1 MRAVERAWGN
11 DGAIPLDGNGEEDTA
26 PEPRAEMLA
35 RFKRTTR
42 EELIAASP
50 DKRDLSTIKPIDF
63 IKGMFDAD
71 DIVNIQR
78 TSREHGTLM
87 KVSDLPSDLDEFKF
101 LNPSTF
107 KALTY
112 TDKKTGRTMTRCNAN
127 VKERVCELA
136 ECDFPST
143 DPDADANSER
153 FNEMLLTLAKY
164 VPLKAIVD
172 TGGKSGHGWIDASQA
187 TPEDIKTLRK
197 LLVMLYADKQ
207 MFVKSQIAR
216 MPNVSAASK
225 GRGRQTLIYWNPDMG
240 KDDLKWDIAG
250 FEKHIQ
256 DAAKL
261 EYFYCSKSKN
271 YYMQTDSGR
280 WSAVNRQ
287 SLIAHLARQGYRN
300 TRNENESL
308 SPAENAIAEIELRK
322 SVEAVM
328 TGTSGHHAGYYH
340 DNGITYLVLKS
351 PKIIKPRKGDWSTI
365 RGYLQ
370 HGMRADP
377 IQYPLFLGMLSA
389 DVKNFRNNG
398 QRRSRQAP
406 YQVPHIVGPGN
417 AGKTVLTRLLP
428 YLFGGRKAKANPLF
442 DPKGSDFNSE
452 MHQAELL
459 FLDDAAVLESGYK
472 YRHTMSETIKEVSVG
487 GGIDYHGKFGDKLA
501 IQPWWR
507 LWRMMNDDPSTL
519 ATLPLMDAGVADKWN
534 MFFWGTLEGGSVEMV
549 GNWFEPWFQQMVSE
563 VPAFLHY
570 LLHEHVIL
578 PEHRDPTGRYAI
590 RNYKNPTLME
600 MAQADSSE
608 NYLMHRIDTEGS
620 EVIFNDFDSD
630 APQPWQ
636 GTAGDLY
643 DLLSEVGTQSSQRR
657 FTKTCP
663 SPRVLSSQLKIL
675 EKSHPHRFQYSGRG
689 DLTPKKIDGN
699 LYWRVSPKKINV
711 SEEDCF

>member
-1 MRAVERAWGN
+1 
-11 DGAIPLDGNGEEDTA
+11 
-26 PEPRAEMLA
+26 MLA

-143 DPDADANSER
+143 DPDAEANSER

-225 GRGRQTLIYWNPDMG
+225 GRGRQTLIYWNPDMS

-287 SLIAHLARQGYRN
+287 SLIAHLARQGFRN
-300 TRNENESL
+300 TRNENENL
-308 SPAENAIAEIELRK
+308 SPAENAIADIELRK
-322 SVEAVM
+322 SIEAVM

-365 RGYLQ
+365 RDFLQ
-370 HGMRADP
+370 HGLRADP

-406 YQVPHIVGPGN
+406 YQVPHNVGPGN

-428 YLFGGRKAKANPLF
+428 YIFGGRKAKANPLF

-534 MFFWGTLEGGSVEMV
+534 MFLWGTLEGGSVEMV

-590 RNYKNPTLME
+590 RNYKNPTLMD

-620 EVIFNDFDSD
+620 EAIFNDFDSD
-630 APQPWQ
+630 NPQQWQ

-643 DLLSEVGTQSSQRR
+643 DILCEAGTQSSQRR
-657 FTKTCP
+657 FIKTCP

-699 LYWRVSPKKINV
+699 LYWRISPKKTNV